1 MADKKQEVTEKKK
14 FNTEISVWVNS
25 IAGLVKHDFSENGVE
40 YDEYSSRC
48 AMAAMTAIYQLVKS
62 TDKAD
67 IAMLNTSNLREVVG
81 QAASLKLNA
90 SAMPKECY
98 FKLVTKKIDGNFVK
112 VVEMGIEGD
121 GNDAILRTFGNNVKT
136 VHTVWIVKEGDEFK
150 YPSHSGITVTPPE
163 WVEKGLSQKV
173 VRIVYPVEM
182 NDGHVEYLISERD
195 SVMGNLFSHVK
206 NNLMNE
212 TFGICES
219 RYKASEKQLDE
230 IKAKKEAI
238 FDAMRK
244 CKTVDEMVACP
255 EAMPYISPSWTDS
268 FESMVTRKM
277 RNNAMKRITKNFSS
291 MAQKSFLEM
300 DETYKA
306 SQEEIKEQEN
316 SEVFDTADIDVEAV
330 EVTDQQ
336 KGETDE
342 KV

>member
-1 MADKKQEVTEKKK
+1 MADKKQEVTEKK

-25 IAGLVKHDFSENGVE
+25 ISGLVKEDFSENGVT

-48 AMAAMTAIYQLVKS
+48 AMAAMTSIYQLVKS

-67 IAMLNTSNLREVVG
+67 IKALNTSNLREIVG

-121 GNDAILRTFGNNVKT
+121 GNDAILRNFGNNVKT

-150 YPSHSGITVTPPE
+150 YPSHTGIAVTPPE
-163 WVEKGLSQKV
+163 WVEKGLSQKI

-182 NDGHVEYLISERD
+182 KDGHVEYLTSERD
-195 SVMGNLFSHVK
+195 GVMGNLFAHVK

-212 TFGICES
+212 TFGICEN
-219 RYKASEKQLDE
+219 RYKATQKQLDE
-230 IKAKKEAI
+230 IKAKKDVI
-238 FDAMRK
+238 FDALRK
-244 CKTVDEMVACP
+244 CKTVDEMVVCP
-255 EAMPYISPSWTDS
+255 EALPYISPSWTDS
-268 FESMVTRKM
+268 LESMVSRKM
-277 RNNAMKRITKNFSS
+277 RNNAIKRVTKNFSS
-291 MAQKSFLEM
+291 LAQRSFLEM

-316 SEVFDTADIDVEAV
+316 SEIFDTADIDVEAV
-330 EVTDQQ
+330 DVTDQQ
-336 KGETDE
+336 EGGTDE